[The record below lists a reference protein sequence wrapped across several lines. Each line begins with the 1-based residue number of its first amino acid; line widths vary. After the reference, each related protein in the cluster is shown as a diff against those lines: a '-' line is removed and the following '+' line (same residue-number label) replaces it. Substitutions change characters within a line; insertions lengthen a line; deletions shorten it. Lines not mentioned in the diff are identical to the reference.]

1 MNIFKLN
8 NLSKIVDQDTFSY
21 PDNLMFLDED
31 TLLIIVNLLEIS
43 NSSFNKNKSEIFLNF
58 NKGNIILMKSNLSD
72 KNGLIYIYSLDKKS
86 LDKINFILEI
96 ILSLPSCSDSL
107 NTFNNIL
114 EINVLESCINNPK
127 EIEKKYGI
135 KVHLINEK
143 SHLEKMI

>member
-1 MNIFKLN
+1 
-8 NLSKIVDQDTFSY
+8 
-21 PDNLMFLDED
+21 MFLDKN
-31 TLLIIVNLLEIS
+31 TLLKIINVLEIS

-107 NTFNNIL
+107 NIFNNIL
-114 EINVLESCINNPK
+114 QINILDSCINNPK
-127 EIEKKYGI
+127 EIEQKCGI
-135 KVHLINEK
+135 KIHLINEK
-143 SHLEKMI
+143 FIKNCRSRYI